1 MLLIGF
7 LLAGHESTT
16 AALTSALYHL
26 LRRPAHAAAVLADD
40 RLLSAAIEETLRLDT
55 PFHHFRRVT
64 TCPVEIAGTELP
76 EGADVMLN
84 YAAANRDPDVF
95 ERPDD
100 FVVDRRPNPHLGFG
114 FGIHTCVGAPLARM
128 ELRTAI
134 PELLRRLPD
143 LRLADDRSEWAFL
156 GGNLAFLRE
165 LRVTFSPERS
175 TTCSTA
181 T

>member
-1 MLLIGF
+1 
-7 LLAGHESTT
+7 
-16 AALTSALYHL
+16 
-26 LRRPAHAAAVLADD
+26 
-40 RLLSAAIEETLRLDT
+40 
-55 PFHHFRRVT
+55 
-64 TCPVEIAGTELP
+64 
-76 EGADVMLN
+76 
-84 YAAANRDPDVF
+84 
-95 ERPDD
+95 
-100 FVVDRRPNPHLGFG
+100 
-114 FGIHTCVGAPLARM
+114 M